1 MQEQSAEVVSKF
13 AAQYDRKRIE
23 SYQMPIPHDFTKP
36 LFMGPPT
43 PPWPAGVRPVG
54 LLGLHGPARQLADP
68 RACISNTSDG
78 NSVGFHEASELQLLL
93 L

>member
-13 AAQYDRKRIE
+13 AAQCDRKRIE
-23 SYQMPIPHDFTKP
+23 SYQIPIPHDFTKP

-68 RACISNTSDG
+68 SSMHIQHQQWKFRGIPRS
-78 NSVGFHEASELQLLL
+78 L
-93 L
+93 